1 MLARRPRSALIAS
14 SLPTSRRLRL
24 RSMPDERPPGA
35 EWRIREIAQTLGVAE
50 STVRAYRARP
60 GRLPPAD
67 GEDRY
72 GPWWYPETIVTWAAN
87 RPGSGNRSERRG
99 HRPRKTVPPEN

>member
-1 MLARRPRSALIAS
+1 MLPRRVRAAFAAG
-14 SLPTSRRLRL
+14 SLLAGRRFRL
-24 RSMPDERPPGA
+24 RSMPEQRPPGA

-60 GRLPPAD
+60 GQLPPAD

-72 GPWWYPETIVTWAAN
+72 GPWWLPETITTWAAN
-87 RPGSGNRSERRG
+87 RPGPGNRSTRRG
-99 HRPRKTVPPEN
+99 HRAAKTVTPDP